1 MNRTF
6 PQRARGAKENISAGA
21 VRGVTNPDR
30 GSDLYSYIGP
40 VSRPH
45 TDHAGYLYD
54 GIIWIDFAH
63 HDLSLLVIEN
73 SPARVL
79 FSPEVIL
86 LPVSASGMAMK
97 SRGDTT
103 FLPVPACEKAAR
115 IAHQS
120 IPDPGTRLWV
130 GNAGNLFRRLHACG
144 WYTYEGRYSGNN
156 EFQGHAVVLLVRF
169 AHLLLS
175 IDLSCDPV
183 FPGGPGIVPDI
194 RPGNA
199 CRGTRG

>member
-30 GSDLYSYIGP
+30 GSDLYGYICP

-54 GIIWIDFAH
+54 GIIWTDFAH

-73 SPARVL
+73 SPARVI

-97 SRGDTT
+97 SKGDTT
-103 FLPVPACEKAAR
+103 LLPVPACEKAAKFHTR
-115 IAHQS
+115 AFLIPVHVFGWAMPVTYSDACMLAAGIPMRGGIAATTNS
-120 IPDPGTRLWV
+120 RVML
-130 GNAGNLFRRLHACG
+130 LFCSSDSL
-144 WYTYEGRYSGNN
+144 TS
-156 EFQGHAVVLLVRF
+156 F
-169 AHLLLS
+169 
-175 IDLSCDPV
+175 
-183 FPGGPGIVPDI
+183 
-194 RPGNA
+194 
-199 CRGTRG
+199 